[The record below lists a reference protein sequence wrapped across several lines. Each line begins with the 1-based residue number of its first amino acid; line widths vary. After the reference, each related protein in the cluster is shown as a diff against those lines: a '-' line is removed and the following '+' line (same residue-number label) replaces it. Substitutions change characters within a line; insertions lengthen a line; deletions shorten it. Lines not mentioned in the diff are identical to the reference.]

1 MAGICTPTE
10 AAVLAVW
17 YSIFLG
23 IIYKKVTLKG
33 LWETL
38 KATATTCGPLFV
50 IMTAASIFTWI
61 LTREGL
67 SNMISSLM
75 AQYSG
80 VVSDKV
86 IVAIC
91 VVVFLLI
98 GCFIDSSSAVLLLSP
113 VVFPVI
119 RAFGIDPVYFGV
131 LMVYALIIGVIT
143 PPFGIC
149 LFVVSGVAK
158 LPVSAVTKEAV
169 RYLPMMILLCIIM
182 ILFPNIVT
190 FLPNLLF

>member
-1 MAGICTPTE
+1 
-10 AAVLAVW
+10 
-17 YSIFLG
+17 
-23 IIYKKVTLKG
+23 
-33 LWETL
+33 
-38 KATATTCGPLFV
+38 
-50 IMTAASIFTWI
+50 
-61 LTREGL
+61 
-67 SNMISSLM
+67 MISSLM